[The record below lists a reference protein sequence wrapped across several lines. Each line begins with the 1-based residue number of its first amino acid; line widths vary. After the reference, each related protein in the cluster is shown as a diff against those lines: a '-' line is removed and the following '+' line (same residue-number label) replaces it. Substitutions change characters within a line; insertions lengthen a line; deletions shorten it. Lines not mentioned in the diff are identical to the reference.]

1 MRRASRASAAV
12 RLAAL
17 ATAILFAALP
27 SFAQVGAPSAS
38 AKPRLVVMRFIAGDG
53 IKEAEARQIN
63 ELFESAVIKTTVF
76 DIVDRARALVLA
88 AGSDLPSDFS
98 DLESALALAKAA
110 KADFVIVGTITVS
123 GAKGAQ
129 KYSINP
135 RLAAADTGKEA
146 FSTPTSFVDKDKI
159 KALGDLAVKIATA
172 ARQRSD
178 VTKAQIEAFMKMG
191 DWDNAERFLEIFE
204 KSRTADADRKAAA
217 ALRQEIDKSVAE
229 TRFLDA
235 RKALDLFLYD
245 EARRAINEAMRRDP
259 ANERFRELE
268 RTIES
273 EHAKKMSA
281 DDDKVLA
288 QVDDLVESRRWD
300 SAASLLGYLESRGSR
315 DGRIQRLRELV
326 GNGVKA
332 RDLHA
337 AAKADLE
344 AGDYESALLAVNS
357 ALAIFPDDVD
367 LLRTKNAIVAAEKRE
382 ASSKAKWELYFEELK
397 HVDLWGLFLIYKPAR
412 VDLHAALEYPSLD
425 YVLPLASDGDW
436 TTILTD
442 ESLGATAWYRGNLW
456 RPKTFPLSSA
466 SFDVAWFGGA
476 RAYRAGYERRH
487 DAGIPIDAEEAAL
500 PYAWSEG
507 SSFFAAEAFGGAE
520 ARLTALS
527 FAFTLGLEAGTGF
540 ESAAFAS
547 AIPYLGVERSRSDA
561 WWRLSGGVRYGIAW
575 LPVPSIQVFAMGRT
589 TWPLVVGPSEAVSD
603 LGESAWS
610 FGVAVPFKP

>member
-1 MRRASRASAAV
+1 MRRAPRAYIAFRSAA
-12 RLAAL
+12 
-17 ATAILFAALP
+17 FAAIALL
-27 SFAQVGAPSAS
+27 AAPSAWAQAGAAS
-38 AKPRLVVMRFIAGDG
+38 PGAKPRLVVMRFIAGDG

-63 ELFESAVIKTTVF
+63 ELFESAIIKTTVF

-88 AGSDLPSDFS
+88 AGSDLPTDFS

-110 KADFVIVGTITVS
+110 DADFVIVGTITVA
-123 GAKGAQ
+123 GAKGSQ

-135 RLAAADTGKEA
+135 RLAASDTGKEA

-159 KALGDLAVKIATA
+159 KALGELAVKIATA

-178 VTKAQIEAFMKMG
+178 VTKSQIEAFMKMG

-217 ALRQEIDKSVAE
+217 GLRQEIDKAVAE

-259 ANERFRELE
+259 GSERFRELE

-273 EHAKKMSA
+273 EHAKKMAA

-288 QVDDLVESRRWD
+288 QIDDLIEARRWD

-315 DGRIQRLRELV
+315 DGRIQRLRELA

-344 AGDYESALLAVNS
+344 AGDYASALLAVNS

-382 ASSKAKWELYFEELK
+382 AVSKAKWELYFEELK
-397 HVDLWGLFLIYKPAR
+397 HVDIWGLFLIHKPPR
-412 VDLHAALEYPSLD
+412 VDLHAAIEYPSLA
-425 YVLPLASDGDW
+425 YVLPLASDDAFANVQ
-436 TTILTD
+436 TD
-442 ESLGATAWYRGNLW
+442 DSLGATVWYRGALW
-456 RPKTFPLSSA
+456 RPKSFPLSSM
-466 SFDVAWFGGA
+466 SFDVAWLGGA
-476 RAYRAGYERRH
+476 RAFRAAYERRYA
-487 DAGIPIDAEEAAL
+487 AGETGDSLASPL
-500 PYAWSEG
+500 PYASSQG

-527 FAFTLGLEAGTGF
+527 FAFTFGLEAGTGL
-540 ESAAFAS
+540 EAASFAS
-547 AIPYLGVERSRSDA
+547 GIPYLGVERVRSDA
-561 WWRLSGGVRYGIAW
+561 WWRLSGGLRYGIAW
-575 LPVPSIQVFAMGRT
+575 MPVPSLQVFAIGRK

-610 FGVAVPFKP
+610 FGIALPFKP